1 MLECPFD
8 YFSCWIF
15 SMFSMKYCPPKNMSY
30 RNAVKDW
37 EFPVL
42 YANVIFC
49 YFRSDMPVKRQ

>member
-42 YANVIFC
+42 YADVIFLL
-49 YFRSDMPVKRQ
+49 F